1 MFFKIYQNYLIK
13 LFLKSVL
20 TVSFVFLTLSFFL
33 NILGEIKFFQNYDV
47 SIFFTIFL
55 TLLNIPS
62 IAFELFP
69 FIFLISTQLFFMKLH
84 DNEELIILKNY
95 GLSNIKIIKLLL
107 FTSLACGI
115 FIITV
120 FYNFSSELKHS
131 YLSFKNNYTEDN
143 KYLAVV
149 NENGLWI
156 RDEIDDKINII
167 NAESLKENILN
178 KVIISQFTKEY
189 EFIKT
194 INSKEVNIKNF
205 KWILKN
211 NLIFEE
217 NKLPIKK
224 EKIFFYTS
232 FDNNKIRSFF
242 SNLTSQNILELIK
255 TEKDYKLLGYST
267 IEINLFIQKLIS
279 LPIYLTIMV
288 VLGSVLMLN
297 TKHNQSKVLNIIIG
311 IISSVSVYYL
321 NYFINLMGETERI
334 PFMISIWTPF
344 LLLSI
349 ICLIGL
355 IRVNEK

>member
-33 NILGEIKFFQNYDV
+33 NILAEIKFFQNYDV

>member
-20 TVSFVFLTLSFFL
+20 TVSFFFLTLSFFL

-288 VLGSVLMLN
+288 VLGSILMLN
-297 TKHNQSKVLNIIIG
+297 TKHNQSKILNIIIG